1 MTGERRGRGR
11 PRLDKS
17 ERTRDRSYSLRP
29 DEHEAIARYA
39 QQRGWKSTARA
50 LREILRPRLIELGLL
65 QPEDGGEVAE

>member
-1 MTGERRGRGR
+1 MTERRGRGR

-65 QPEDGGEVAE
+65 QPEDGGKVIE

>member
-11 PRLDKS
+11 PRKDES
-17 ERTRDRSYSLRP
+17 ERITERSYCLRP

-39 QQRGWKSTARA
+39 QQRGMKSAARA

-65 QPEDGGEVAE
+65 QADDAGEIVE